1 MHKSYH
7 LYAKSFDCK
16 ITFVSYFYVTY
27 AKKIMNV
34 HVLDTRLDCI
44 INTNIFMIFLLYK
57 VLSCIISKRYYSFP
71 VLCENHKLNQVL
83 AHSVT

>member
-44 INTNIFMIFLLYK
+44 INTNIFMIFLYIKFYLVLFPKDTTAFLYYVK
-57 VLSCIISKRYYSFP
+57 TT
-71 VLCENHKLNQVL
+71 N
-83 AHSVT
+83 